1 MKVSK
6 WDMRSGLNKG
16 AWSVEEDRKL
26 TAYIQKYGI
35 WNWSK
40 MPPYAGLLRS
50 GKSCRLRWMNYLKP
64 NIKRG
69 NFTVEEEKMILHYH
83 SILGNKWSAIA
94 TKLPGRTDN
103 EIKNHWHTRIKKQVC
118 HKKQVRHKKQE
129 IEVQLPE
136 TKPVDLVTSNHYTES
151 SVESLDHFLSSM
163 SDDHSTS
170 SYIFDTSSRFES
182 RVEFQTGYNMS
193 SPGTI
198 EDVEGFWQQLC
209 CNNGDFDFDLQSL
222 LEDTCSNE
230 SIGCYSLHDV

>member
-1 MKVSK
+1 MKASK
-6 WDMRSGLNKG
+6 WDTRSGLNKG
-16 AWSVEEDRKL
+16 AWSVEEDQKL
-26 TAYIQKYGI
+26 IAYIKKYGI

-69 NFTVEEEKMILHYH
+69 NFTAEEEKLILHYH

-103 EIKNHWHTRIKKQVC
+103 EIKNHWHTHIKRQA
-118 HKKQVRHKKQE
+118 RHKKLK
-129 IEVQLPE
+129 IEDPLPE
-136 TKPVDLVTSNHYTES
+136 TKTIDLVTSNHYVENS
-151 SVESLDHFLSSM
+151 LESLDDFFLSIT
-163 SDDHSTS
+163 DDLNTS
-170 SYIFDTSSRFES
+170 SCIFNTSPKSES
-182 RVEFQTGYNMS
+182 TVEFETAYNMS

-209 CNNGDFDFDLQSL
+209 YNNENFDFDFQNV
-222 LEDTCSNE
+222 LEYTSSND
-230 SIGCYSLHDV
+230 SIGYYSLHDV